1 MLHLAGAVADGTVL
15 WMTGPRTIAEH
26 VVPRLTDAAA
36 DAGRPSPRVV
46 CVLPVCVTDDE
57 AAARARAGK
66 VFAIYDTLP
75 SYKAMLDKEGAA
87 GPGDV
92 AIVGDEAAVR
102 QQIEALAAIGVTDF
116 VAGEFATGEDASRTG
131 ALLRDLATGSRE
143 HAGPD

>member
-1 MLHLAGAVADGTVL
+1 M
-15 WMTGPRTIAEH
+15 
-26 VVPRLTDAAA
+26 
-36 DAGRPSPRVV
+36 
-46 CVLPVCVTDDE
+46 
-57 AAARARAGK
+57 
-66 VFAIYDTLP
+66 FAIYDTLP